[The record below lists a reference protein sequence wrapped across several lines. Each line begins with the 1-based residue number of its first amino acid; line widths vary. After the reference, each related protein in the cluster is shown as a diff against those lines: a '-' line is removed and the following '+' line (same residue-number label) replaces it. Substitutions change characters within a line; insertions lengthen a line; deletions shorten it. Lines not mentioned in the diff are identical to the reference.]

1 MATIVKPFIA
11 PELLSEMQS
20 EISTEQQVIVHCCFK
35 NDFAFGMMI
44 RIWKSTFLLDAQSA
58 HKSKLLFAENI
69 CFNPDW
75 MMVPPVEDY
84 WFTLIFSGLPK
95 SCTHF
100 DFAEIIPESGG
111 FYVPK
116 IERNKTD
123 IYSIII

>member
-1 MATIVKPFIA
+1 MSTTVKPFIE
-11 PELLSEMQS
+11 PNLLKEAQTD
-20 EISTEQQVIVHCCFK
+20 IAVEQQVIVHCCFK
-35 NDFAFGMMI
+35 NNFAFGMLI
-44 RIWKSTFLLDAQSA
+44 RIWRTTFLLDAQSS
-58 HKSKLLFAENI
+58 HRSKLLFADNI

-75 MMVPPVEDY
+75 IEVPIVENY

-95 SCTHF
+95 DCTHF

-123 IYSIII
+123 VYSIII

>member
-100 DFAEIIPESGG
+100 DFAEIIQESGG